1 MNYKI
6 FTIFIIIFLL
16 TCQNLKESFST
27 HYTHILVDQS
37 GSKTSKFELTNNIIH
52 QSYSNTPS
60 SSDYIEDNG
69 FLNLY
74 TIFGQYYIKKN
85 NYDSTIGTLVLESY
99 EECPTLYNLYRSLP
113 KYKDYSVVP
122 ASSPFESKMEQN
134 ESVEGVQFRNLVQ
147 SKFFNVDQTIE
158 TDYQILD
165 LEVKERNKNDFT
177 NNTPKL
183 YFEVSSTQIPYLNDF
198 HAFDHKE
205 SSFGVKEN
213 FQIPDILNFMDFA
226 FTTTCWGALN
236 IKLLESLDNH
246 YYGFPCQNEKCNSNK
261 FYFYLL
267 PVRIRQVCLEE
278 NKSYTRAK
286 CNNCGSNIIV
296 YFHSIPRKFINL
308 RNKIQEFP
316 SPTYPDL

>member
-1 MNYKI
+1 MNYRI
-6 FTIFIIIFLL
+6 FTIFILIFLL

-27 HYTHILVDQS
+27 HYSHILVDQY

-134 ESVEGVQFRNLVQ
+134 ESVDGVQFRNLVQ

-183 YFEVSSTQIPYLNDF
+183 YFEVSSKQIPYLNDF

-226 FTTTCWGALN
+226 FTTTCW
-236 IKLLESLDNH
+236 E
-246 YYGFPCQNEKCNSNK
+246 P
-261 FYFYLL
+261 
-267 PVRIRQVCLEE
+267 
-278 NKSYTRAK
+278 
-286 CNNCGSNIIV
+286 
-296 YFHSIPRKFINL
+296 
-308 RNKIQEFP
+308 
-316 SPTYPDL
+316 